1 MFKFLAAYCIEPK
14 KDLVI
19 KETTIDNLNSKEVLI
34 KVLYSGVCHS
44 DIHIIDGDWES
55 RGFIRYPLVPGH
67 EIVGEV
73 VEVGSNVKFIKKG
86 DIVGL
91 PWVYSSCLNCEYCIS
106 ANEQFCE
113 NRKITGI
120 HSIGGFS
127 EYIVAIEDFLTIIP
141 KDMDLKSS
149 APLFCAGL
157 TVYSAIKNLN
167 LKPNSYI
174 AILGI
179 GGLGHLAI
187 QIAKIFGL
195 NVISFSSNQDKKDLA
210 IKLGSD
216 YFFNYNE
223 IEKIKSIGKIDAVLS
238 TLPNIKGKS
247 EIIMS
252 FINYL
257 KPFGKISF
265 VGAHLEELQFKPI
278 DLISKNLI
286 ITGNAVGN
294 RINLRELINL
304 AYKKN
309 IKAIIEEFSFKDINK
324 AIEKVRKGTVKFRAV
339 INFSKQN

>member
-1 MFKFLAAYCIEPK
+1 MFKFLSAYSIKPK
-14 KDLVI
+14 EKLVI
-19 KETTIDNLNSKEVLI
+19 KETIIKDLNPKEVLV
-34 KVLYSGVCHS
+34 KVLYSGICHS
-44 DIHIIDGDWES
+44 DIHIIDGDWEN
-55 RGFIRYPLVPGH
+55 RGFIKYPLVPGH

-73 VEVGSNVKFIKKG
+73 VEIGSDVKFIKKG

-91 PWVYSSCLNCEYCIS
+91 PWVYSTCLNCDYCIS
-106 ANEQFCE
+106 GNEQFCE

-120 HSIGGFS
+120 HAIGGFS
-127 EYIVAIEDFLTIIP
+127 EYIVAIEDFLTVIP
-141 KDMDLKSS
+141 KDMNLAEI

-167 LKPNSYI
+167 LKVNSYI

-187 QIAKIFGL
+187 QIAKSFGL
-195 NVISFSSNQDKKDLA
+195 NVISFSSNESKKELA
-210 IKLGSD
+210 LKLGSD

-223 IEKIKSIGKIDAVLS
+223 IDKLNNIPKLDAVLS

-247 EIIMS
+247 EIVMN

-265 VGAHLEELQFKPI
+265 VGAHLEELTFKPI

-294 RINLRELINL
+294 RLNLRELINL
-304 AYKKN
+304 AKNKN
-309 IKAIIEEFSFKDINK
+309 IKTIIEEFSFKNINE
-324 AIEKVRKGTVKFRAV
+324 AIEKVRSGNVIFRAV
-339 INFSKQN
+339 INLSK

>member
-1 MFKFLAAYCIEPK
+1 MFIKFFSAYCIKPK
-14 KDLVI
+14 KELII
-19 KETTIDNLNSKEVLI
+19 KETIIENLKPKEVLV
-34 KVLYSGVCHS
+34 KVLYSGICHS

-55 RGFIRYPLVPGH
+55 RGFIKYPLVPGH

-73 VEVGSNVKFIKKG
+73 VEIGNNVNFIKKG

-91 PWVYSSCLNCEYCIS
+91 PWVYSSCLNCDYCIS

-120 HSIGGFS
+120 NSIGGFS
-127 EYIVAIEDFLTIIP
+127 EYIIAIEDFLTVIP
-141 KDMDLKSS
+141 KDMDLAQT

-167 LKPNSYI
+167 LKANSFI

-187 QIAKIFGL
+187 QIAKSFGF

-216 YFFNYNE
+216 YFLNYNE
-223 IEKIKSIGKIDAVLS
+223 IDKLKNIGKIDAVLS

-247 EIIMS
+247 EIVMN

-265 VGAHLEELQFKPI
+265 VGAHLEELTFKPI
-278 DLISKNLI
+278 DLISKNLT
-286 ITGNAVGN
+286 ITGSAVGS

-304 AYKKN
+304 AYNKN
-309 IKAIIEEFSFKDINK
+309 IKTIIQEFSFEDINL
-324 AIEKVRKGTVKFRAV
+324 AIEKVRKGQIIFRAV
-339 INFSKQN
+339 INFIK

>member
-1 MFKFLAAYCIEPK
+1 MFKFLSAYCIKPK
-14 KDLVI
+14 KELII
-19 KETTIDNLNSKEVLI
+19 KETTIENLKPKEVLV
-34 KVLYSGVCHS
+34 KVLYSGICHS

-55 RGFIRYPLVPGH
+55 RGFIKYPLVPGH

-73 VEVGSNVKFIKKG
+73 VETGNNVNFIKKG

-91 PWVYSSCLNCEYCIS
+91 PWVYSSCLNCDYCIS

-120 HSIGGFS
+120 DSIGGFS
-127 EYIVAIEDFLTIIP
+127 QYIIALEDFLTIIP
-141 KDMDLKSS
+141 KDMDLAQA

-167 LKPNSYI
+167 LKANSFI

-187 QIAKIFGL
+187 QIAKSFGL
-195 NVISFSSNQDKKDLA
+195 NVISFSSNENKKDLA

-216 YFFNYNE
+216 YFLNYNE
-223 IEKIKSIGKIDAVLS
+223 IDKLKNIGKIDAVLS

-247 EIIMS
+247 EIVMN

-265 VGAHLEELQFKPI
+265 VGAHLEELTFKPI

-286 ITGNAVGN
+286 ITGSAVGS

-309 IKAIIEEFSFKDINK
+309 IKTVIQEFSFKDINL
-324 AIEKVRKGTVKFRAV
+324 AIEKVRKGQIIFRAV
-339 INFSKQN
+339 INFFK